1 MASRVPV
8 ETLTLREVAQ
18 RLARLLLAEERA
30 RGERTKGVFLL
41 TLTLTNQQI
50 AARVGSVR
58 EVVSRALVLLR
69 QDGLIALEDRW
80 LSILDEAALSSYAGE
95 D

>member
-1 MASRVPV
+1 VPV
-8 ETLTLREVAQ
+8 ETLTQREVAQ
-18 RLARLLLAEERA
+18 RFARLLLAEARA
-30 RGERTKGVFLL
+30 RGERTKGVFPL

-69 QDGLIALEDRW
+69 QDGLIALEVRW
-80 LSILDEAALSSYAGE
+80 LSILDEAALSSYAGG

>member
-1 MASRVPV
+1 MPV

-18 RLARLLLAEERA
+18 RLARLLLAEARA

-58 EVVSRALVLLR
+58 EVVSRALALLQ
-69 QDGLIALEDRW
+69 QDGFIALEGRR
-80 LSILDEAALSSYAGE
+80 LSILDEAALSS
-95 D
+95 